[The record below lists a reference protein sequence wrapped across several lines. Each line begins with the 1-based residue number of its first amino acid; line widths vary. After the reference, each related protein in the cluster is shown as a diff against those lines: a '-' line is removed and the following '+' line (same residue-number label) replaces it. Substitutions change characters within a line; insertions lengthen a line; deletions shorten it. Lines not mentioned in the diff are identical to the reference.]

1 MTKTLGKELLWQLQ
15 IFTLL
20 LLGFLFI
27 VATFS
32 IRIDWLNNITFFEK
46 YIYQHRFFTDFFQ
59 FCAITILLLSGNT
72 IFRILGAIIGFI
84 FTFFYFIQSQSFS
97 TTGNFLPSIAL
108 ENADHADFLDLD
120 KIILSGLVWLFIFL
134 LACCLI
140 YPCLKNVSLK
150 SALIMAVTLIIISA
164 LIKND
169 KHWLNEETINSRFA
183 FYNSGKPRIEN
194 VSPLSALYETFRE
207 YYSYLKKQFFI
218 NQNAAVLSAESV
230 NYLYE
235 NYQGFGE
242 LDSHFN
248 LVRNLEFDEKLD
260 FISQANVS
268 DGTSQ
273 QQMNVIVFFIEGMSA
288 RLVES
293 YSDTFPGLT
302 PNIKEFSEKVIK
314 VNNYYNHTY
323 ATYRGIGG
331 QLCSIFPMGR
341 LFKNTNYRCLNHML
355 KDHGYE
361 SRFMVSQ
368 DLQSTGLDS
377 IAYSAGFDNVDGASE
392 INKLL
397 SLSNA
402 EYSSIVPDRVLI
414 DGLIKHL
421 TGLEQS
427 NNEKPV
433 FIGLYNFE
441 THTGATLIEKNT
453 TFTGTT
459 QTPRTEPSRLLD
471 TFHNIDKEFGRFWQY
486 FKTSSLYENTIVVLT
501 SDHATYPSVEYVHTL
516 SGIRGYQPIFIDNI
530 PLLIYHPNLMNSI
543 VINANRSTSL
553 DFAPSILH
561 LLGISNVRA
570 PFLGS
575 SLFSSDKTSP
585 FAETVGIST
594 AMWFM
599 GEHNIWRRITDN
611 KKETR
616 ARFPEEVKKLE
627 LLQYLESLEK
637 SNKLWPADNR
647 FN

>member
-169 KHWLNEETINSRFA
+169 KHWLNEETINNRFE

-293 YSDTFPGLT
+293 YSDTFPVLT

-421 TGLEQS
+421 TDLEQS

>member
-421 TGLEQS
+421 TDLEQS

>member
-84 FTFFYFIQSQSFS
+84 FTFFYFIQSQSYS

-169 KHWLNEETINSRFA
+169 KHWLNEETINNRFE

-341 LFKNTNYRCLNHML
+341 LFKNTNYRCLNHIL